1 MKKQEK
7 SIVMLC
13 VMFGVLAI
21 AVGNIEQY
29 QETQEYFSMVGILSI
44 VWAGAFYLTIKQ
56 EQPKVIGKKRTE
68 DLEYTSIFKSNSNG
82 K

>member
-13 VMFGVLAI
+13 VMFGVLSI
-21 AVGNIEQY
+21 AMGNIEQY

-44 VWAGAFYLTIKQ
+44 VWAGAFWLTIKQ
-56 EQPKVIGKKRTE
+56 ERNENT
-68 DLEYTSIFKSNSNG
+68 
-82 K
+82 

>member
-1 MKKQEK
+1 
-7 SIVMLC
+7 MLC

-29 QETQEYFSMVGILSI
+29 RDTQEYFSMVGILSI
-44 VWAGAFYLTIKQ
+44 VWAGAFFITLKQ
-56 EQPKVIGKKRTE
+56 E
-68 DLEYTSIFKSNSNG
+68 NNG

>member
-1 MKKQEK
+1 MTIKEK

-21 AVGNIEQY
+21 ALGNLEQY
-29 QETQEYFSMVGILSI
+29 AETQEFFGMTGILSMI
-44 VWAGAFYLTIKQ
+44 FAFTFYLTITQ
-56 EQPKVIGKKRTE
+56 ER
-68 DLEYTSIFKSNSNG
+68 NG

>member
-1 MKKQEK
+1 MRKQEK

-29 QETQEYFSMVGILSI
+29 RDTQEYFSMVGILSI
-44 VWAGAFYLTIKQ
+44 VWAGAFFITLKQ
-56 EQPKVIGKKRTE
+56 E
-68 DLEYTSIFKSNSNG
+68 NNG

>member
-1 MKKQEK
+1 MRKQEK

-29 QETQEYFSMVGILSI
+29 QDTQEYFSMVGILSI
-44 VWAGAFYLTIKQ
+44 VWAGAFYITIKQ
-56 EQPKVIGKKRTE
+56 ERSE
-68 DLEYTSIFKSNSNG
+68 KS
-82 K
+82 